1 VSHPHYPAF
10 LRGDAVAIDHRFDF
24 FVRRLNRLTIACG
37 CVGMLSITADDFFG
51 GVWRAK
57 SVAALRSRE

>member
-10 LRGDAVAIDHRFDF
+10 SRGEAVPIDRSFDF

-37 CVGMLSITADDFFG
+37 CVGMLPITADDFFG
-51 GVWRAK
+51 EVWRAK